1 MRFKKLKVARILGGA
16 LGLLLVLSLVLV
28 PSPVLAVPP
37 IPHQFY
43 GTVTIATELAPEG
56 TIVSA
61 QIGETEYASTTVDAL
76 GRYGWDPLFQVPGD
90 DPDEPG
96 KDGGETGETV
106 EFYVGGVKA
115 NESAEFEIWGITELN
130 LTITAVVAA
139 PVAAFSAS
147 PLTGD
152 EPLTVVFTDASENMV
167 NSPDWSWDFGD
178 GETSTDQNPTHEYLQ
193 DGSYTVT
200 LTVTTNEGTD
210 DEVKADY
217 ITVAETEPVASFT
230 ADPTTGEYP
239 LEVTFTDTST
249 SYDGIT
255 SWEWD
260 FSYNAGLGFNVESS
274 IQNPPAYTYESEGT
288 FTVAL
293 IVTEAD
299 GDFNMMVA
307 VITVTGPTPP
317 TVLSTLPSDTAT
329 DVAIDVVAS
338 ATFDEDIQA
347 GTNFGDITISGA
359 TGVSASIVGAT
370 LTIAHDAFAYG
381 TSYTVTIPA
390 GAVDDLDDNALVD
403 AKVWSFTTLVQYQL
417 TVSST
422 TGGTVTSPVAAT
434 SNHDADTVVNLVAVA
449 DATYAFVNWSGNT
462 ATIDDVHAA
471 STTIIMDSDKS
482 IVANFVL
489 FDAPGNVS
497 ITEADP
503 GVESVTVT
511 TELVGD
517 VDVTG
522 MPAGIYPQQAYVV
535 EPTGTG
541 SFTLVFTD
549 VSNATDIR
557 VYKVVDSTWTLLV
570 VTVID
575 ATTIEVTM
583 DVADPVLVFAI
594 PPVTTVTLSA
604 GWNLL
609 STPILLD
616 ADSDALEQIFDAQS
630 LANIDISY
638 RWDAVSQQW
647 AVPTGY
653 ELSPLEAVYLKVSS
667 GASATAEF
675 TLSQELSWLPS
686 RELQRGLNLF
696 GPAPALGE
704 GGFPGM
710 PLDQAL
716 ISIAEAEGG
725 LRGYTMVVSPAHNQ
739 PGWTYGLGGQIQDL
753 IPFKGYWVVMENT
766 DTLYGSS
773 TTPIE

>member
-1 MRFKKLKVARILGGA
+1 MKNKKLWLLYPLLCLLLVFGLSVPVSANGPQPVQSFYGDLTINSVDAPVGTIVIARVAGLEFEVTTETLGEYGRGLDPKLVVQGAIEDGATIDFYITSVA
-16 LGLLLVLSLVLV
+16 LGLVEVK
-28 PSPVLAVPP
+28 
-37 IPHQFY
+37 
-43 GTVTIATELAPEG
+43 TD
-56 TIVSA
+56 
-61 QIGETEYASTTVDAL
+61 ETAL
-76 GRYGWDPLFQVPGD
+76 FD
-90 DPDEPG
+90 DG
-96 KDGGETGETV
+96 K
-106 EFYVGGVKA
+106 
-115 NESAEFEIWGITELN
+115 ITLQN
-130 LTITAVVAA
+130 LTISAVVAA
-139 PVAAFSAS
+139 PVAGFSAS

-178 GETSTDQNPTHEYLQ
+178 AGTSTDQNPTHEYLQ

-200 LTVTTNEGTD
+200 LTVTTTAGTD
-210 DEVKADY
+210 DEVKTDY

-230 ADPTTGEYP
+230 ADPTSGEYP
-239 LEVTFTDTST
+239 LEVSFTDTST
-249 SYDGIT
+249 SYDGII
-255 SWEWD
+255 SWAWD

-293 IVTEAD
+293 RVTEAD

-381 TSYTVTIPA
+381 TPYTITIPA
-390 GAVDDLDDNALVD
+390 GAVDDLDDNPLAL

-434 SNHDADTVVNLVAVA
+434 SNHDTGTVVNLVAVA
-449 DATYAFVNWSGNT
+449 DSSYAFVNWSGNT

-471 STTIIMDSDKS
+471 STTITMDSDKT
-482 IVANFVL
+482 IVANFVM
-489 FDAPGNVS
+489 FSAPGNVS

-503 GVESVTVT
+503 GVDSVTVT
-511 TELVGD
+511 IEPVGE

-522 MPAGIYPQQAYVV
+522 MPAGLDPQEAYVV
-535 EPTGTG
+535 TPTGTG

-549 VSNATDIR
+549 VSNASSIR
-557 VYKVVDSTWTLLV
+557 VYKVVGGTWTLLE
-570 VTVID
+570 VTVIPT
-575 ATTIEVTM
+575 TTIEVTM
-583 DVADPVLVFAI
+583 DVADPVLVFAL

-675 TLSQELSWLPS
+675 TLSQELSELPS
-686 RELQRGLNLF
+686 RELQRGLNLI
-696 GPAPALGE
+696 GPAPALEE
-704 GGFPGM
+704 GGFPGT

-716 ISIAEAEGG
+716 SSIAEAEGS
-725 LRGYTMVVSPAHNQ
+725 LRGYTMVVSPLHNQ
-739 PGWTYGLGGQIQDL
+739 VGWAYGLGGEIKDL
-753 IPFKGYWVVMENT
+753 IPFKGYWVVMENA
-766 DTLYGSS
+766 DTLYGFS